1 MAKKPSISYICSE
14 CGYKSA
20 TKYGKCPNCKSF
32 GTMEEE
38 IQETIKSINR
48 MTSSNSNAKKL
59 STVIASNTSNLLK
72 TNIGEFDRVVGGGL
86 VADSVNVISA
96 PPIIVE

>member
-32 GTMEEE
+32 GTME
-38 IQETIKSINR
+38 
-48 MTSSNSNAKKL
+48 
-59 STVIASNTSNLLK
+59 
-72 TNIGEFDRVVGGGL
+72 DDVG
-86 VADSVNVISA
+86 
-96 PPIIVE
+96 